1 MKIKNKFLRFLV
13 ISGGG
18 WLLDFGIYSLLTM
31 AAGLPVWLS
40 NVISSFC
47 AITFVFFTA
56 TRHAFVLHE
65 GGLSLRKKYMAYLL
79 YQLAL
84 VSAVSFLAQ
93 WLAWE
98 LFPDLALWLSGN
110 PVLTDSGA
118 SMPPLYRFALDYG
131 KLLAKIV
138 ITPITMICNFFVL
151 GWITEKL

>member
-1 MKIKNKFLRFLV
+1 MKKFLRFLV

-31 AAGLPVWLS
+31 VLGLPVWIS
-40 NVISSFC
+40 NFISSFC

-56 TRHAFVLHE
+56 TRHAFVLHK
-65 GGLSLRKKYMAYLL
+65 GGLSLKQKYLAYLI

-93 WLAWE
+93 WLAWDI
-98 LFPDLALWLSGN
+98 LPDLALKLHGN

-118 SMPPLYRFALDYG
+118 SMPTLYRIALDYG
-131 KLLAKIV
+131 KIIAKIV